1 MCVCVDLCV
10 GVCRCV
16 CVCVYVWP
24 GEGWQVD
31 TWKEPGLKGVTAA
44 KGSGV
49 RVVMSH
55 EIHVQESHF
64 GSKTWAIEFLACFLE
79 FQNLELEDIWFSLQ
93 PIRLVNINSHFY
105 KEETHKVPRV
115 MRGLVSQTPLSP
127 VHPSVL
133 TSSLGR
139 SNNPS
144 RRQKRGGGEE
154 WYGKRALAILTI
166 K

>member
-1 MCVCVDLCV
+1 M
-10 GVCRCV
+10 
-16 CVCVYVWP
+16 
-24 GEGWQVD
+24 D
-31 TWKEPGLKGVTAA
+31 TWKEPVLTGVTAA
-44 KGSGV
+44 KGSGI
-49 RVVMSH
+49 RVVVSH

-64 GSKTWAIEFLACFLE
+64 GSKTWAVEFLACFLE

-105 KEETHKVPRV
+105 KEEPHKVPRV

-133 TSSLGR
+133 TPSLGR

-144 RRQKRGGGEE
+144 RREKTGGGGGMMWQAGPCNPLDKMRTEE
-154 WYGKRALAILTI
+154 S
-166 K
+166 

>member
-1 MCVCVDLCV
+1 MCMCGSLCRCVCMCVHLCIKSVCVCVDLCV

-31 TWKEPGLKGVTAA
+31 TWKEPVLTGVTAA

-49 RVVMSH
+49 RVVVSH

-115 MRGLVSQTPLSP
+115 MRGHSPRFTHLS
-127 VHPSVL
+127 
-133 TSSLGR
+133 
-139 SNNPS
+139 
-144 RRQKRGGGEE
+144 
-154 WYGKRALAILTI
+154 
-166 K
+166 